1 MTVGTAARFISMARA
16 PDEAAATR
24 IAPVRT
30 DMIGDVEKSPWCPFR
45 SRRPGRTTDNRS
57 RDRKPWRRVRGK
69 PSDDMHPV
77 HLVPCGVDD
86 APLATFAALDAP
98 LDTRKRAHELVDAE
112 LVCSETLHFRANIP
126 RHWDAR
132 VSLHRV
138 SDWQTRMQP
147 GVLVHPRHGALLDV
161 CVGTDALVTIPLLSS
176 AWLLAALSLSILHVD
191 AHLAWQDKD
200 VHLRIDVLTTSACF
214 RPHPPGIA
222 DQLRVVVEH
231 ANKLDLPS
239 VDEVGGATLVYESL
253 CRREMFPETRLPPCE
268 QPRALFAQLLP
279 FQRRSVSFLLEREAP
294 ASERQSLRSEC
305 GPWWIRVHSSLF
317 FHVLTGAMTTDAA
330 SAAADPVRGA
340 ILAEEMGLGKT
351 IEVLALI
358 LEHTSPHRHELPAY
372 WDAANQAHVQPVGT
386 TLIVSPETLRR
397 QWLDELAMYAPSLR
411 VYSYTGHKTA
421 AENATSSWGD
431 WASRWDVMVVSF
443 ETLARD
449 LAASHAAPVR
459 MLRQP
464 SKYERPRSP
473 LVQLEFWRV
482 VMDEVQL
489 VGGNAA
495 RTMGMIRRQC
505 SLAVSGTPVR
515 RLADLRT
522 SLWFLGLVPAG
533 PPRMWK
539 RILSAAWAPYVC
551 RVLYDV
557 GIRHT
562 KAQVAPEMV
571 LPVQKR
577 YLVPVDFTHVE
588 TAFYRDVWNASLAAL
603 RLDADGAPQYDTWEL
618 DTSVLRA
625 QLQRLRQACTHP
637 NVALRGGHMLGSDAG
652 MSVSINLR
660 SIEQVLAQ
668 MIEATKQDLGAH
680 KHMLV
685 LSRIYRASVLLFA
698 PPGELEATPSGALQ
712 PDQKALADAIQQ
724 RGRRN
729 VARDLLE
736 TLVPNVEAHIEAL
749 EEEVRV
755 AQSQGPLYAFSAE
768 ELKSLARYSDD
779 LPADAP
785 HEKLRLRQQYTSA
798 LRSRQR
804 HWLQIMHRI
813 QQFSGHCF
821 FQLGEYIKQEEGR
834 EDIKPYAA
842 MEETAYQ
849 GAEQTRQRLLADAR
863 GHVEHC
869 VEALE
874 QHRIDAK
881 HLFSLSVPAA
891 HGLAGRSVLDE
902 IDAILEKLR
911 LHAHIVLDW
920 RGQIL
925 ARLGK
930 PVNREVSKVREDD
943 DVYAENL
950 DAQIE
955 AETLMEM
962 YRPLLAQ
969 RDELLTGRIALGATA
984 RPQLFV
990 ELDRE
995 LRAARLRRFQQEEDK
1010 EDEDDLRRVKR
1021 LQLQH
1026 FRSLEEARRQ
1036 VMLPQDAEPLGV
1048 LLSSLKEAR
1057 DTATHRDAQLLT
1069 SICAALQNVMRD
1081 QLAMLEALRKEQMQF
1096 QTLFNAR
1103 ALYFKQ
1109 VQELSDQVQ
1118 DPEMPQGAWSSL
1130 FASLAQERAARQ
1142 KMGATEGRLRYL
1154 HHVKHM
1160 HKESMS
1166 DTASEA
1172 RHCYICTNIIE
1183 TGILTNA
1190 CGHLCCEACFQAWM
1204 GHGHR
1209 TCPMCKTRLTPR
1221 DVHRVV
1227 YRTRTLSMAPTAN
1240 RPTESTSFRQLAP
1253 DTRHA
1258 IEAVGIEGGNG
1269 SKLDLLIRHLVY
1281 LERTTGEKS
1290 LVFSSFA
1297 RGLDLVAES
1306 LTHHGLAYV
1315 RLEGTG
1321 GKRASAAIEAFQ
1333 HSPDVRVLLL
1343 HSEAQS
1349 AGLNLLAATHLF
1361 LLEPLLNHALELQA
1375 IGRVHRIG
1383 QTRPTHVYGYMVHDT
1398 VEERIMALAAERSQS
1413 LYLDAPAEE
1422 QDSALVQAAHHVA
1435 AQDATRDMRR
1445 GDLVGSTND
1454 LLACL
1459 FAQHI
1464 GSTPGP

>member
-1 MTVGTAARFISMARA
+1 MAS
-16 PDEAAATR
+16 
-24 IAPVRT
+24 
-30 DMIGDVEKSPWCPFR
+30 G
-45 SRRPGRTTDNRS
+45 
-57 RDRKPWRRVRGK
+57 
-69 PSDDMHPV
+69 DMHPV
-77 HLVPCGVDD
+77 HIVPWGADD

-98 LDTRKRAHELVDAE
+98 IHTQKRAHELVDAV
-112 LVCSETLHFRANIP
+112 LVCSDTLHFRASAP
-126 RHWDAR
+126 RHWDTR

-147 GVLVHPRHGALLDV
+147 GVLVHPSHGALLDV
-161 CVGTDALVTIPLLSS
+161 RAGTDTLVTIPLLSS
-176 AWLLAALSLSILHVD
+176 AWCLTALSLSILHVD
-191 AHLAWQDKD
+191 AHLAWHDHD
-200 VHLRIDVLTTSACF
+200 VRLRVDVLTTSACF
-214 RPHPPGIA
+214 RPQPPDMA
-222 DQLRVVVEH
+222 DQLRAVVEH
-231 ANKLDLPS
+231 ASKMDLPS
-239 VDEVGGATLVYESL
+239 VDEVGGAALVYESL
-253 CRREMFPETRLPPCE
+253 CRREMCSETRMPPCE
-268 QPRALFAQLLP
+268 QPRALLAHLLP

-294 ASERQSLRSEC
+294 AAERQSLRSEC
-305 GPWWIRVHSSLF
+305 GPWWIRVHASLY
-317 FHVLTGAMTTDAA
+317 FHVLTGAMTTEPAL
-330 SAAADPVRGA
+330 AAADPIRGA

-358 LEHTSPHRHELPAY
+358 LEHTSRHRHELPSY
-372 WDAANQAHVQPVGT
+372 WDAANEAQVQPVGT

-397 QWLDELAMYAPSLR
+397 QWLDELATYAPSLR
-411 VYSYTGHKTA
+411 VYSYTGHKAA
-421 AENATSSWGD
+421 AEDAGSSWGD
-431 WASRWDVMVVSF
+431 WASQWDVMVVSF

-482 VMDEVQL
+482 VMDEAQL

-522 SLWFLGLVPAG
+522 SLWFLGLAPAG
-533 PPRMWK
+533 PPRVWK
-539 RILSAAWAPYVC
+539 RILSAAWAPYVG

-571 LPVQKR
+571 LPVQTR

-588 TAFYRDVWNASLAAL
+588 TAFYRDVWHASLAAL
-603 RLDADGAPQYDTWEL
+603 RLDADGAPQHDTWEL

-637 NVALRGGHMLGSDAG
+637 NVALRGGHLLGSDAG
-652 MSVSINLR
+652 TSVSINLR

-680 KHMLV
+680 KHALTS
-685 LSRIYRASVLLFA
+685 SRIYRASVLLFA
-698 PPGELEATPSGALQ
+698 PSGELEATASGASQ
-712 PDQKALADAIQQ
+712 PDQVALADAVQ
-724 RGRRN
+724 RQGRRS

-736 TLVPNVEAHIEAL
+736 TLLPHVEAQIEAL
-749 EEEVRV
+749 DDEIRT

-768 ELKSLARYSDD
+768 ELKHLARHSHDV
-779 LPADAP
+779 PADAP

-804 HWLQIMHRI
+804 HWLQVMHRI

-821 FQLGEYIKQEEGR
+821 FQLGESVKQEESS
-834 EDIKPYAA
+834 EDVKPYAA
-842 MEETAYQ
+842 MEEAAYQ
-849 GAEQTRQRLLADAR
+849 AAEQTRQRLLAEVR
-863 GHVEHC
+863 GHVEQC

-874 QHRIDAK
+874 QHRVDAQQ
-881 HLFSLSVPAA
+881 LLSLAVPTA
-891 HGLAGRSVLDE
+891 HGLAGRSVLD
-902 IDAILEKLR
+902 DVDVILDKLR
-911 LHAHIVLDW
+911 LHAHVVLDW
-920 RGQIL
+920 RSQIH
-925 ARLGK
+925 ARLKK
-930 PVNREVSKVREDD
+930 PVNREVSKEREDD

-995 LRAARLRRFQQEEDK
+995 LRAARLRRFQQDEEEEED
-1010 EDEDDLRRVKR
+1010 DDVRRVKR

-1026 FRSLEEARRQ
+1026 FRSLEEARRPA
-1036 VMLPQDAEPLGV
+1036 MLSRDAEPLGA

-1057 DTATHRDAQLLT
+1057 DAATHRDAQLLT
-1069 SICAALQNVMRD
+1069 TMCTALQHLLRD
-1081 QLAMLEALRKEQMQF
+1081 QLSVLDALRKEQVLF

-1130 FASLAQERAARQ
+1130 FASLAQERTARQ

-1160 HKESMS
+1160 HNESMS

-1221 DVHRVV
+1221 DIHRVV
-1227 YRTRTLSMAPTAN
+1227 YRTRQLTMAPTAN
-1240 RPTESTSFRQLAP
+1240 RTAESTSFRQLAP

-1269 SKLDLLIRHLVY
+1269 SKLDLLMRHLLY

-1315 RLEGTG
+1315 RLEGSG

-1333 HSPDVRVLLL
+1333 HAPDVRVLLL

-1361 LLEPLLNHALELQA
+1361 LLEPLLNHAMELQA

-1413 LYLDAPAEE
+1413 LYLDVPETE
-1422 QDSALVQAAHHVA
+1422 QDSALVQAAQHVA
-1435 AQDATRDMRR
+1435 AQDATRDTRR

-1464 GSTPGP
+1464 GSKRDT

>member
-1 MTVGTAARFISMARA
+1 
-16 PDEAAATR
+16 
-24 IAPVRT
+24 
-30 DMIGDVEKSPWCPFR
+30 
-45 SRRPGRTTDNRS
+45 
-57 RDRKPWRRVRGK
+57 
-69 PSDDMHPV
+69 MHPV
-77 HLVPCGVDD
+77 HIVPGGVDD

-98 LDTRKRAHELVDAE
+98 LDTRKRAHEFVDAV
-112 LVCSETLHFRANIP
+112 LVCSDTLHFRASVP
-126 RHWDAR
+126 RHWDTR

-147 GVLVHPRHGALLDV
+147 GVHVHPSHGALLDV
-161 CVGTDALVTIPLLSS
+161 CAGTDTLVTIPLVAS
-176 AWLLAALSLSILHVD
+176 AWCLTALSLSILHVD
-191 AHLAWQDKD
+191 AHLAWHDHD
-200 VHLRIDVLTTSACF
+200 VRLCVDVFTTSDCF
-214 RPHPPGIA
+214 RPQLPDIA
-222 DQLRVVVEH
+222 DQLRAVVEH
-231 ANKLDLPS
+231 ANKMDLPH
-239 VDEVGGATLVYESL
+239 VDEVGGAALVYESL
-253 CRREMFPETRLPPCE
+253 CRREMCSETRMPPCE
-268 QPRALFAQLLP
+268 QPRALLAHLLP

-294 ASERQSLRSEC
+294 AAERQSLRSEC
-305 GPWWIRVHSSLF
+305 GPWWIRVHASLY
-317 FHVLTGAMTTDAA
+317 FHVLTGAMTTEAA
-330 SAAADPVRGA
+330 LAAADPVRGA

-351 IEVLALI
+351 VEVLALI
-358 LEHTSPHRHELPAY
+358 LEHTSRHRHELPSY
-372 WDAANQAHVQPVGT
+372 WDAANEAQVQPVGT

-411 VYSYTGHKTA
+411 VYSYTGHKAA
-421 AENATSSWGD
+421 AEDAGSSWGD

-482 VMDEVQL
+482 VMDEAQL

-522 SLWFLGLVPAG
+522 SLWFLGLAPAG
-533 PPRMWK
+533 PPRLWK
-539 RILSAAWAPYVC
+539 RILSAAWAPYVG

-571 LPVQKR
+571 LPLQTR

-588 TAFYRDVWNASLAAL
+588 TAFYRDVWHASLAAL
-603 RLDADGAPQYDTWEL
+603 GLDADGAPRHDTWEL

-637 NVALRGGHMLGSDAG
+637 NVALRGGHLLGSDAG
-652 MSVSINLR
+652 TSVSINLR

-668 MIEATKQDLGAH
+668 MIEAAKQDLGAH
-680 KHMLV
+680 KHALTS
-685 LSRIYRASVLLFA
+685 SRIYRASILLFA
-698 PPGELEATPSGALQ
+698 PSGELETTPSGASH
-712 PDQKALADAIQQ
+712 PDQVALADAVQ
-724 RGRRN
+724 RQGRRS

-736 TLVPNVEAHIEAL
+736 TLLPPVEAQMETL
-749 EEEVRV
+749 EEEIRA

-768 ELKSLARYSDD
+768 ELKYLARYRHD

-798 LRSRQR
+798 LRSRHR
-804 HWLQIMHRI
+804 HWLQVMHRI

-821 FQLGEYIKQEEGR
+821 FQLGESVKQEESS
-834 EDIKPYAA
+834 EDVKPYAA
-842 MEETAYQ
+842 MEEAAYQ
-849 GAEQTRQRLLADAR
+849 AAEQTRQRLLAEAR
-863 GHVEHC
+863 GHVEQC

-874 QHRIDAK
+874 QHRMDAQP
-881 HLFSLSVPAA
+881 LLSLAVPAA
-891 HGLAGRSVLDE
+891 QGLAGRSVLD
-902 IDAILEKLR
+902 DVDVILDKLR
-911 LHAHIVLDW
+911 LHAHVVLDW
-920 RGQIL
+920 RSQIY
-925 ARLGK
+925 ARLEK
-930 PVNREVSKVREDD
+930 PVNREVSKERADD

-955 AETLMEM
+955 AETLLEM

-995 LRAARLRRFQQEEDK
+995 LRAARLRRFQQDEEEEEEEED
-1010 EDEDDLRRVKR
+1010 DDVRRVKR

-1026 FRSLEEARRQ
+1026 FRSLEEARRPA
-1036 VMLPQDAEPLGV
+1036 MLPPDAEPLGA
-1048 LLSSLKEAR
+1048 LLSSLKETR
-1057 DTATHRDAQLLT
+1057 DAATHRDAQLLT
-1069 SICAALQNVMRD
+1069 TMCTALQHLLRD
-1081 QLAMLEALRKEQMQF
+1081 QLAVLDALRKEQALF

-1130 FASLAQERAARQ
+1130 FASLAQERTARQ

-1160 HKESMS
+1160 HNESMS

-1227 YRTRTLSMAPTAN
+1227 YRTRQLSMAPIGH
-1240 RPTESTSFRQLAP
+1240 RPAESTSFRQLAP

-1269 SKLDLLIRHLVY
+1269 SKLDLLMRHLLY
-1281 LERTTGEKS
+1281 LDRTTGEKS

-1315 RLEGTG
+1315 RLEGSG

-1333 HSPDVRVLLL
+1333 HAPDVRVLLL

-1361 LLEPLLNHALELQA
+1361 LLEPLLNHAMELQA

-1413 LYLDAPAEE
+1413 LYLDVPDKE
-1422 QDSALVQAAHHVA
+1422 QDSALVQAAQHVA
-1435 AQDATRDMRR
+1435 AQDATRDTRR
-1445 GDLVGSTND
+1445 GDLVGSTSD

-1464 GSTPGP
+1464 GSKRGT

>member
-1 MTVGTAARFISMARA
+1 
-16 PDEAAATR
+16 
-24 IAPVRT
+24 
-30 DMIGDVEKSPWCPFR
+30 
-45 SRRPGRTTDNRS
+45 
-57 RDRKPWRRVRGK
+57 
-69 PSDDMHPV
+69 MHPV
-77 HLVPCGVDD
+77 HIVPGGVDD

-98 LDTRKRAHELVDAE
+98 LDTRKRAHEFVDAV
-112 LVCSETLHFRANIP
+112 LVCSDTLHFRASVP
-126 RHWDAR
+126 RHWDTR

-147 GVLVHPRHGALLDV
+147 GVHVHPSHGALLDV
-161 CVGTDALVTIPLLSS
+161 CAGTDTLVTIPLVAS
-176 AWLLAALSLSILHVD
+176 AWCLTALSLSILHVD
-191 AHLAWQDKD
+191 AHLAWHDHD
-200 VHLRIDVLTTSACF
+200 VRLCVDVFTTSDCF
-214 RPHPPGIA
+214 RPQLPDIA
-222 DQLRVVVEH
+222 DQLRAVVEH
-231 ANKLDLPS
+231 ANKMDLPH
-239 VDEVGGATLVYESL
+239 VDEVGGAALVYESL
-253 CRREMFPETRLPPCE
+253 CRREMCSETRMPPCE
-268 QPRALFAQLLP
+268 QPRALLAHLLP

-294 ASERQSLRSEC
+294 AAERQSLRSEC
-305 GPWWIRVHSSLF
+305 GPWWIRVHASLY
-317 FHVLTGAMTTDAA
+317 FHLLTGAMTTEAA
-330 SAAADPVRGA
+330 LAAADPIRGA

-358 LEHTSPHRHELPAY
+358 LEHTSRHRHELPSY
-372 WDAANQAHVQPVGT
+372 WDAANEAQVQPVGT

-411 VYSYTGHKTA
+411 VYSYTGHKAA
-421 AENATSSWGD
+421 AEDAGSSWGD

-482 VMDEVQL
+482 VMDEAQL

-522 SLWFLGLVPAG
+522 SLWFLGLAPAG
-533 PPRMWK
+533 PPRLWK
-539 RILSAAWAPYVC
+539 RILSAAWAPYVG

-571 LPVQKR
+571 LPMQTR

-588 TAFYRDVWNASLAAL
+588 TAFYRDVWHASLAAL
-603 RLDADGAPQYDTWEL
+603 RLDADGAPQHDAWEL

-637 NVALRGGHMLGSDAG
+637 NVALRGGHLLGSDAG
-652 MSVSINLR
+652 TSVSINLR

-680 KHMLV
+680 KHALTS
-685 LSRIYRASVLLFA
+685 SRIYRASILLFA
-698 PPGELEATPSGALQ
+698 PSGELETTPSGASH
-712 PDQKALADAIQQ
+712 PDQVALADAVQ
-724 RGRRN
+724 RQGRRS

-736 TLVPNVEAHIEAL
+736 TLLPPVEAQMEAL
-749 EEEVRV
+749 EEEIRA

-768 ELKSLARYSDD
+768 ELKYLARYRHD

-798 LRSRQR
+798 LRSRHR
-804 HWLQIMHRI
+804 HWLQVMHRI

-821 FQLGEYIKQEEGR
+821 FQLGESVKQEESS
-834 EDIKPYAA
+834 EDVKPYAA
-842 MEETAYQ
+842 MEEAAYQ
-849 GAEQTRQRLLADAR
+849 AAEQTRQRLLAEAR
-863 GHVEHC
+863 GHVEQC

-874 QHRIDAK
+874 QHRMDAQP
-881 HLFSLSVPAA
+881 LLSLAVPAA
-891 HGLAGRSVLDE
+891 QGLAGRSVLD
-902 IDAILEKLR
+902 DVDVILDKLR
-911 LHAHIVLDW
+911 LHAHVVLDW
-920 RGQIL
+920 RSQIY
-925 ARLGK
+925 ARLEK
-930 PVNREVSKVREDD
+930 PVNREVSKERADD

-955 AETLMEM
+955 AETLLEM

-995 LRAARLRRFQQEEDK
+995 LRAARLRRFQQDEEEEEEEED
-1010 EDEDDLRRVKR
+1010 DDVRRVKR

-1026 FRSLEEARRQ
+1026 FRSLEEARRPA
-1036 VMLPQDAEPLGV
+1036 MLPPDAEPLGA
-1048 LLSSLKEAR
+1048 LLSSLKETR
-1057 DTATHRDAQLLT
+1057 DAATHRDAQLLT
-1069 SICAALQNVMRD
+1069 TMCTALQHLLRD
-1081 QLAMLEALRKEQMQF
+1081 QLAVLDALRKEQALF

-1130 FASLAQERAARQ
+1130 FASLAQERTARQ

-1160 HKESMS
+1160 HNESMS

-1227 YRTRTLSMAPTAN
+1227 YRTRQLSMVPTGH
-1240 RPTESTSFRQLAP
+1240 RPAESTSFRQLAP

-1269 SKLDLLIRHLVY
+1269 SKLDLLMRHLLY
-1281 LERTTGEKS
+1281 LDRTTGEKS

-1315 RLEGTG
+1315 RLEGSG

-1333 HSPDVRVLLL
+1333 HAPDVRVLLL

-1361 LLEPLLNHALELQA
+1361 LLEPLLNHAMELQA

-1413 LYLDAPAEE
+1413 LYLDVPDKE
-1422 QDSALVQAAHHVA
+1422 QDSALVQAAQHVA
-1435 AQDATRDMRR
+1435 AQDATRDTRR
-1445 GDLVGSTND
+1445 GDLVGSTSD

-1464 GSTPGP
+1464 GSKRGT

>member
-1 MTVGTAARFISMARA
+1 
-16 PDEAAATR
+16 
-24 IAPVRT
+24 
-30 DMIGDVEKSPWCPFR
+30 
-45 SRRPGRTTDNRS
+45 
-57 RDRKPWRRVRGK
+57 
-69 PSDDMHPV
+69 MHPV
-77 HLVPCGVDD
+77 HIVPGGVDD

-98 LDTRKRAHELVDAE
+98 LDTRKRAHELVDAV
-112 LVCSETLHFRANIP
+112 LVCSDTLHFRASVP
-126 RHWDAR
+126 RHWDTR

-147 GVLVHPRHGALLDV
+147 GVHVHPSHGALLDV
-161 CVGTDALVTIPLLSS
+161 CAGTDTLVTIPLVAS
-176 AWLLAALSLSILHVD
+176 AWCLTALSLSILHVD
-191 AHLAWQDKD
+191 AHLAWHDHD
-200 VHLRIDVLTTSACF
+200 VRLCVDVFTTSDCF
-214 RPHPPGIA
+214 RPQLPDIA
-222 DQLRVVVEH
+222 DQLRAVVEH
-231 ANKLDLPS
+231 ANKMDLPH
-239 VDEVGGATLVYESL
+239 VDEVGGAALVYESL
-253 CRREMFPETRLPPCE
+253 CRREMCSETRMPPCE
-268 QPRALFAQLLP
+268 QPRALLAHLLP

-294 ASERQSLRSEC
+294 AAERQSLRSEC
-305 GPWWIRVHSSLF
+305 GPWWIRVHASLY
-317 FHVLTGAMTTDAA
+317 FHVLTGAMTTEAA
-330 SAAADPVRGA
+330 LAAADPIRGA

-358 LEHTSPHRHELPAY
+358 LEHTSRHRHELPSY
-372 WDAANQAHVQPVGT
+372 WDAANEAQVQPVGT

-411 VYSYTGHKTA
+411 VYSYTGHKAA
-421 AENATSSWGD
+421 AEDAGSSWGD

-482 VMDEVQL
+482 VMDEAQL

-522 SLWFLGLVPAG
+522 SLWFLGLAPAG
-533 PPRMWK
+533 PPRLWK
-539 RILSAAWAPYVC
+539 RILSAAWAPYVG

-571 LPVQKR
+571 LPMQTR

-588 TAFYRDVWNASLAAL
+588 TAFYRDVWHASLAAL
-603 RLDADGAPQYDTWEL
+603 RLDADGAPQHDTWEL

-637 NVALRGGHMLGSDAG
+637 NVALRGGHLLGSDAG
-652 MSVSINLR
+652 TSVSINLR

-680 KHMLV
+680 KHALTS
-685 LSRIYRASVLLFA
+685 SRIYRASILLFA
-698 PPGELEATPSGALQ
+698 PSGELETTPSGASH
-712 PDQKALADAIQQ
+712 PDQVALADAVQ
-724 RGRRN
+724 RQGRRS

-736 TLVPNVEAHIEAL
+736 TLLPHVEAQMEAL
-749 EEEVRV
+749 EEEIRA

-768 ELKSLARYSDD
+768 ELKYLARYRHD

-798 LRSRQR
+798 LRSRHR
-804 HWLQIMHRI
+804 HWLQVMHRI

-821 FQLGEYIKQEEGR
+821 FQLGESVKQEESS
-834 EDIKPYAA
+834 EDVKPYAA
-842 MEETAYQ
+842 MEEAAYQ
-849 GAEQTRQRLLADAR
+849 AAEQTRQRLLAEAR
-863 GHVEHC
+863 GHVEQC

-874 QHRIDAK
+874 QHRMDAQQ
-881 HLFSLSVPAA
+881 LLSLAVPAA
-891 HGLAGRSVLDE
+891 QGLAGRSVLD
-902 IDAILEKLR
+902 DVDVILDKLR
-911 LHAHIVLDW
+911 LHAHVVLDW
-920 RGQIL
+920 RSQIH
-925 ARLGK
+925 ARLEK
-930 PVNREVSKVREDD
+930 PVNREVSKERADD

-955 AETLMEM
+955 AETLLEM

-995 LRAARLRRFQQEEDK
+995 LRAARLRRFQQDEEEEEED
-1010 EDEDDLRRVKR
+1010 DDVRRVKR

-1026 FRSLEEARRQ
+1026 FRSLEEARRPA
-1036 VMLPQDAEPLGV
+1036 MLPPDAEPLGA
-1048 LLSSLKEAR
+1048 LLSSLKETR
-1057 DTATHRDAQLLT
+1057 DAATHRDAQLLT
-1069 SICAALQNVMRD
+1069 TMCTALQHLLRD
-1081 QLAMLEALRKEQMQF
+1081 QLAVLDALRKEQTLF

-1130 FASLAQERAARQ
+1130 FASLAQERTARQ

-1160 HKESMS
+1160 HNESMS

-1227 YRTRTLSMAPTAN
+1227 YRTRQLSMAPTGH
-1240 RPTESTSFRQLAP
+1240 RPAESTSFRQLAP

-1269 SKLDLLIRHLVY
+1269 SKLDLLMRHLLY
-1281 LERTTGEKS
+1281 LDRTTGEKS

-1315 RLEGTG
+1315 RLEGSG

-1333 HSPDVRVLLL
+1333 HAPDVRVLLL

-1361 LLEPLLNHALELQA
+1361 LLEPLLNHAMELQA

-1413 LYLDAPAEE
+1413 LYLDVPDKE
-1422 QDSALVQAAHHVA
+1422 QDSALVQAAQHVA
-1435 AQDATRDMRR
+1435 AQDATRDTRR
-1445 GDLVGSTND
+1445 GDLVGSTSD

-1464 GSTPGP
+1464 GSKRGT

>member
-1 MTVGTAARFISMARA
+1 
-16 PDEAAATR
+16 
-24 IAPVRT
+24 
-30 DMIGDVEKSPWCPFR
+30 
-45 SRRPGRTTDNRS
+45 
-57 RDRKPWRRVRGK
+57 
-69 PSDDMHPV
+69 MHPV
-77 HLVPCGVDD
+77 HIVPGGVDD

-98 LDTRKRAHELVDAE
+98 LDTRKRAHELVDAV
-112 LVCSETLHFRANIP
+112 LVCSDTLHFRASVP
-126 RHWDAR
+126 RHWDTR

-147 GVLVHPRHGALLDV
+147 RVHVHPSHGALLDV
-161 CVGTDALVTIPLLSS
+161 CAGADTLVTIPLVAS
-176 AWLLAALSLSILHVD
+176 AWCLTALSLSILHVD
-191 AHLAWQDKD
+191 AHLAWDDHD
-200 VHLRIDVLTTSACF
+200 VRLRVDVLTTSACF
-214 RPHPPGIA
+214 RPQPPDIA
-222 DQLRVVVEH
+222 EQLRAVVEH
-231 ANKLDLPS
+231 ANKMDLPP
-239 VDEVGGATLVYESL
+239 VDEVGGAALVYESL
-253 CRREMFPETRLPPCE
+253 CRREMRSETRMPPCE
-268 QPRALFAQLLP
+268 QPRALLAHLLP

-294 ASERQSLRSEC
+294 AAERQSLRSEC
-305 GPWWIRVHSSLF
+305 GPWWIRVHASLY
-317 FHVLTGAMTTDAA
+317 FHVLTGAMTTEAA
-330 SAAADPVRGA
+330 LAAADPIRGA

-358 LEHTSPHRHELPAY
+358 LEHTSRHRHELPSY
-372 WDAANQAHVQPVGT
+372 WDAANEAQVQPVGT

-411 VYSYTGHKTA
+411 VYSYTGHKAA
-421 AENATSSWGD
+421 AEDAGSSWGD
-431 WASRWDVMVVSF
+431 WASQWDVMVVSF

-482 VMDEVQL
+482 VMDEAQL

-522 SLWFLGLVPAG
+522 SLWFLGLAPAG
-533 PPRMWK
+533 PPRLWK
-539 RILSAAWAPYVC
+539 RILSAAWAPYVG

-571 LPVQKR
+571 LPMQTR

-588 TAFYRDVWNASLAAL
+588 TAFYRDVWHASLAAL
-603 RLDADGAPQYDTWEL
+603 RLDADGAPQHDTWEL

-637 NVALRGGHMLGSDAG
+637 NVALRGGHLLGSDAG
-652 MSVSINLR
+652 TSVSINLR

-680 KHMLV
+680 KHALTS
-685 LSRIYRASVLLFA
+685 SRIYRASILLFA
-698 PPGELEATPSGALQ
+698 PSGELETTPSGASH
-712 PDQKALADAIQQ
+712 PDQVALADAVQ
-724 RGRRN
+724 RQGRRS

-736 TLVPNVEAHIEAL
+736 TLLPHVEAQMEAL
-749 EEEVRV
+749 EEEIRA

-768 ELKSLARYSDD
+768 ELKYLARYHHD

-804 HWLQIMHRI
+804 HWLQVMHRI

-821 FQLGEYIKQEEGR
+821 FQLGESVKQEKSS
-834 EDIKPYAA
+834 EDVKPYAA
-842 MEETAYQ
+842 MEEAAYQ
-849 GAEQTRQRLLADAR
+849 AAEQTRQRLLAEAR
-863 GHVEHC
+863 RHVEQC

-874 QHRIDAK
+874 QHRMDAQQ
-881 HLFSLSVPAA
+881 LLSLAVPAA
-891 HGLAGRSVLDE
+891 QGLAGRSVLD
-902 IDAILEKLR
+902 DVDVILDKLR
-911 LHAHIVLDW
+911 LHAHVVLDW
-920 RGQIL
+920 RSQIH
-925 ARLGK
+925 ARLEK
-930 PVNREVSKVREDD
+930 PVNREVSKERADD

-955 AETLMEM
+955 AETLLEM

-995 LRAARLRRFQQEEDK
+995 LRAARLRRFQQDEEEEEED
-1010 EDEDDLRRVKR
+1010 DDVRRVKR

-1026 FRSLEEARRQ
+1026 FRSLEEARRPA
-1036 VMLPQDAEPLGV
+1036 MLPPDAEPLGA

-1057 DTATHRDAQLLT
+1057 DAATHRDAQLLT
-1069 SICAALQNVMRD
+1069 TMCTALQHLLRD
-1081 QLAMLEALRKEQMQF
+1081 QLAVLDALRKEQTLF

-1118 DPEMPQGAWSSL
+1118 DPEMPQGAWPSL
-1130 FASLAQERAARQ
+1130 FASLAQERTARQ

-1160 HKESMS
+1160 HNESMS

-1190 CGHLCCEACFQAWM
+1190 CGHLCCEGCFQAWM

-1227 YRTRTLSMAPTAN
+1227 YRTRQLSMAPTGL
-1240 RPTESTSFRQLAP
+1240 RPAESTSFRQLAP

-1269 SKLDLLIRHLVY
+1269 SKLDLLMRHLLY
-1281 LERTTGEKS
+1281 LDRTTGEKS

-1315 RLEGTG
+1315 RLEGSG

-1333 HSPDVRVLLL
+1333 HAPDVRVLLL

-1361 LLEPLLNHALELQA
+1361 LLEPLLNHAMELQA

-1413 LYLDAPAEE
+1413 LYLDVPDKE
-1422 QDSALVQAAHHVA
+1422 QDSALVQAAQHVA
-1435 AQDATRDMRR
+1435 AQDATRDTRR
-1445 GDLVGSTND
+1445 GDLVGSTSD

-1464 GSTPGP
+1464 GSKRGT

>member
-1 MTVGTAARFISMARA
+1 
-16 PDEAAATR
+16 
-24 IAPVRT
+24 
-30 DMIGDVEKSPWCPFR
+30 
-45 SRRPGRTTDNRS
+45 
-57 RDRKPWRRVRGK
+57 
-69 PSDDMHPV
+69 MHPV
-77 HLVPCGVDD
+77 HIVPWGADD

-98 LDTRKRAHELVDAE
+98 LHTQKRAHELVDAV
-112 LVCSETLHFRANIP
+112 LVCSDTLHFRASAP
-126 RHWDAR
+126 RHWDTR

-147 GVLVHPRHGALLDV
+147 GVLVHPSHGALLDV
-161 CVGTDALVTIPLLSS
+161 RAGTDTLVTIPLLSS
-176 AWLLAALSLSILHVD
+176 AWCLTALSLSILHVD
-191 AHLAWQDKD
+191 AHLAWHDHD
-200 VHLRIDVLTTSACF
+200 VRLRVDVLTTSACF
-214 RPHPPGIA
+214 RPQPPDMA
-222 DQLRVVVEH
+222 DQLRAVVEH
-231 ANKLDLPS
+231 ASKMDLPS
-239 VDEVGGATLVYESL
+239 VDEVGGAALVYESL
-253 CRREMFPETRLPPCE
+253 CRREMCSETRMPPCE
-268 QPRALFAQLLP
+268 QPRALLAHLLP

-294 ASERQSLRSEC
+294 AAERQSLRSEC
-305 GPWWIRVHSSLF
+305 GPWWIRVHASLY
-317 FHVLTGAMTTDAA
+317 FHVLTGAMTTEPAL
-330 SAAADPVRGA
+330 AAADPIRGA

-358 LEHTSPHRHELPAY
+358 LEHTSRHRHELPSY
-372 WDAANQAHVQPVGT
+372 WDAANEAQVQPVGT

-411 VYSYTGHKTA
+411 VYSYTGHKAA
-421 AENATSSWGD
+421 AEDAGSSWGD

-482 VMDEVQL
+482 VMDEAQL

-522 SLWFLGLVPAG
+522 SLWFLGLAPAG
-533 PPRMWK
+533 PPRLWK
-539 RILSAAWAPYVC
+539 RILSAAWAPYVG

-571 LPVQKR
+571 LPVQTR

-588 TAFYRDVWNASLAAL
+588 TAFYRDVWHASLAAL
-603 RLDADGAPQYDTWEL
+603 RLDADGAPQHDTWEL

-637 NVALRGGHMLGSDAG
+637 NVALRGGHLLGSDAG
-652 MSVSINLR
+652 TSVSINLR

-680 KHMLV
+680 KHALTS
-685 LSRIYRASVLLFA
+685 SRIYRASILLFA
-698 PPGELEATPSGALQ
+698 PSGELETTPSGASH
-712 PDQKALADAIQQ
+712 PDQVALADAVQ
-724 RGRRN
+724 RQGRRS

-736 TLVPNVEAHIEAL
+736 TLLPHVEAQMEAL
-749 EEEVRV
+749 EEEIRA

-768 ELKSLARYSDD
+768 ELEYLARYHHD

-804 HWLQIMHRI
+804 HWLQVMHRI

-821 FQLGEYIKQEEGR
+821 FQLGESVKQEKSS
-834 EDIKPYAA
+834 EDVKPYAS
-842 MEETAYQ
+842 MEEAAYQ
-849 GAEQTRQRLLADAR
+849 AAEQTRQRLLAEAR
-863 GHVEHC
+863 GHVEQC

-874 QHRIDAK
+874 QHRVDAQ
-881 HLFSLSVPAA
+881 HLLSLAVPTA
-891 HGLAGRSVLDE
+891 HGLAGRSVLD
-902 IDAILEKLR
+902 DVDVILDKLR
-911 LHAHIVLDW
+911 LHAHVVLDW
-920 RGQIL
+920 RSQIH
-925 ARLGK
+925 ARLEK
-930 PVNREVSKVREDD
+930 PVNREVSKERADD

-955 AETLMEM
+955 AETLLEM

-995 LRAARLRRFQQEEDK
+995 LRAARLRRFQQDDEEEED
-1010 EDEDDLRRVKR
+1010 DDVRRVKR

-1026 FRSLEEARRQ
+1026 FRSLEEARRPA
-1036 VMLPQDAEPLGV
+1036 MLPPDAEPLGA

-1057 DTATHRDAQLLT
+1057 DAATHRDAQLLT
-1069 SICAALQNVMRD
+1069 TMCTALQHLLRD
-1081 QLAMLEALRKEQMQF
+1081 QLAVLDALRKEQTLF

-1118 DPEMPQGAWSSL
+1118 DPEMPQGAWPSL
-1130 FASLAQERAARQ
+1130 FASLAQERTARQ

-1160 HKESMS
+1160 HNESMS

-1221 DVHRVV
+1221 DIHRVV
-1227 YRTRTLSMAPTAN
+1227 YRTRQLTMAPTAN
-1240 RPTESTSFRQLAP
+1240 RTAESTSFRQLAP

-1269 SKLDLLIRHLVY
+1269 SKLDLLMRHLLY

-1315 RLEGTG
+1315 RLEGSG

-1333 HSPDVRVLLL
+1333 HAPDVRVLLL

-1361 LLEPLLNHALELQA
+1361 LLEPLLNHAMELQA

-1413 LYLDAPAEE
+1413 LYLDVPETE
-1422 QDSALVQAAHHVA
+1422 QDSALVQAAQHVA
-1435 AQDATRDMRR
+1435 AQDATRDTRR
-1445 GDLVGSTND
+1445 GDLVGSTSD

-1464 GSTPGP
+1464 GSKRGT

>member
-1 MTVGTAARFISMARA
+1 
-16 PDEAAATR
+16 
-24 IAPVRT
+24 
-30 DMIGDVEKSPWCPFR
+30 
-45 SRRPGRTTDNRS
+45 
-57 RDRKPWRRVRGK
+57 
-69 PSDDMHPV
+69 MHPV
-77 HLVPCGVDD
+77 HIVPGGVDD

-98 LDTRKRAHELVDAE
+98 LDTRKRAHEFVDAV
-112 LVCSETLHFRANIP
+112 LVCSDTLHFRASVP
-126 RHWDAR
+126 RHWDTR

-147 GVLVHPRHGALLDV
+147 GVHVHPSHGALLDV
-161 CVGTDALVTIPLLSS
+161 CAGTDTLVTIPLVAS
-176 AWLLAALSLSILHVD
+176 AWCLTALSLSILHVD
-191 AHLAWQDKD
+191 AHLAWHDHD
-200 VHLRIDVLTTSACF
+200 VRLCVDVFTTSDCF
-214 RPHPPGIA
+214 RPQLPDIA
-222 DQLRVVVEH
+222 DQLRAVVEH
-231 ANKLDLPS
+231 ANKMDLPH
-239 VDEVGGATLVYESL
+239 VDEVGGAALVYESL
-253 CRREMFPETRLPPCE
+253 CRREMCSETRMPPCE
-268 QPRALFAQLLP
+268 QPRALLAHLLP

-294 ASERQSLRSEC
+294 AAERQSLRSEC
-305 GPWWIRVHSSLF
+305 GPWWIRVHASLY
-317 FHVLTGAMTTDAA
+317 FHLLTGAMTTEAA
-330 SAAADPVRGA
+330 LAAADPVRGA

-358 LEHTSPHRHELPAY
+358 LEHTSRHRHELPSY
-372 WDAANQAHVQPVGT
+372 WDAANEAQVQPVGT

-411 VYSYTGHKTA
+411 VYSYTGHKAA
-421 AENATSSWGD
+421 AEDAGSSWGD

-482 VMDEVQL
+482 VMDEAQL

-522 SLWFLGLVPAG
+522 SLWFLGLAPAG
-533 PPRMWK
+533 PPRLWK
-539 RILSAAWAPYVC
+539 RILSAAWAPYVG

-571 LPVQKR
+571 LPMQTR

-588 TAFYRDVWNASLAAL
+588 TAFYRDVWHASLAAL
-603 RLDADGAPQYDTWEL
+603 RLDADGAPQHDAWEL

-637 NVALRGGHMLGSDAG
+637 NVALRGGHLLGSDAG
-652 MSVSINLR
+652 TSVSINLR

-680 KHMLV
+680 KHALTS
-685 LSRIYRASVLLFA
+685 SRIYRASILLFA
-698 PPGELEATPSGALQ
+698 PSGELETTPSGASH
-712 PDQKALADAIQQ
+712 PDQVALADAVQ
-724 RGRRN
+724 RQGRRS

-736 TLVPNVEAHIEAL
+736 TLLPHVEAQMEAL
-749 EEEVRV
+749 EEEIRA

-768 ELKSLARYSDD
+768 ELKYLARYRHD

-798 LRSRQR
+798 LRSRHR
-804 HWLQIMHRI
+804 HWLQVMHRI

-821 FQLGEYIKQEEGR
+821 FQLGESVKQEESS
-834 EDIKPYAA
+834 EDVKPYAA
-842 MEETAYQ
+842 MEEAAYQ
-849 GAEQTRQRLLADAR
+849 AAEQTRQRLLAEAR
-863 GHVEHC
+863 GHVEQC

-874 QHRIDAK
+874 QHRMDAQP
-881 HLFSLSVPAA
+881 LLSLAVPAA
-891 HGLAGRSVLDE
+891 QGLAGRSVLD
-902 IDAILEKLR
+902 DVDVILDKLR
-911 LHAHIVLDW
+911 LHAHVVLDW
-920 RGQIL
+920 RSQIY
-925 ARLGK
+925 ARLEK
-930 PVNREVSKVREDD
+930 PVNREVSKERADD

-955 AETLMEM
+955 AETLLEM

-995 LRAARLRRFQQEEDK
+995 LRAARLRRFQQDEEEEEEEED
-1010 EDEDDLRRVKR
+1010 DDVRRVKR

-1026 FRSLEEARRQ
+1026 FRSLEEARRPA
-1036 VMLPQDAEPLGV
+1036 MLPPDAEPLGA
-1048 LLSSLKEAR
+1048 LLSSLKETR
-1057 DTATHRDAQLLT
+1057 DAATHRDAQLLT
-1069 SICAALQNVMRD
+1069 TMCTALQHLLRD
-1081 QLAMLEALRKEQMQF
+1081 QLAVLDALRKEQALF

-1118 DPEMPQGAWSSL
+1118 DPEMPQGAWPSL
-1130 FASLAQERAARQ
+1130 FASLAQERTARQ

-1160 HKESMS
+1160 HNESMS

-1227 YRTRTLSMAPTAN
+1227 YRTRQLSMVPTGH
-1240 RPTESTSFRQLAP
+1240 RPAESTSFRQLAP

-1269 SKLDLLIRHLVY
+1269 SKLDLLMRHLLY
-1281 LERTTGEKS
+1281 LDRTTGEKS

-1315 RLEGTG
+1315 RLEGSG

-1333 HSPDVRVLLL
+1333 HAPDVRVLLL

-1361 LLEPLLNHALELQA
+1361 LLEPLLNHAMELQA

-1413 LYLDAPAEE
+1413 LYLDVPDKE
-1422 QDSALVQAAHHVA
+1422 QDSALVQAAQHVA
-1435 AQDATRDMRR
+1435 AQDATRDTRR
-1445 GDLVGSTND
+1445 GDLVGSTSD

-1464 GSTPGP
+1464 GSKRGT

>member
-1 MTVGTAARFISMARA
+1 
-16 PDEAAATR
+16 
-24 IAPVRT
+24 
-30 DMIGDVEKSPWCPFR
+30 
-45 SRRPGRTTDNRS
+45 
-57 RDRKPWRRVRGK
+57 
-69 PSDDMHPV
+69 MHPV
-77 HLVPCGVDD
+77 HIVPRGVDD

-98 LDTRKRAHELVDAE
+98 LDTRKRAHELVDAV
-112 LVCSETLHFRANIP
+112 LVCSDTLHFRASVP
-126 RHWDAR
+126 RHWDTR

-147 GVLVHPRHGALLDV
+147 GVHVHPSHGALLDV
-161 CVGTDALVTIPLLSS
+161 CAGTDTLVTIPLVAS
-176 AWLLAALSLSILHVD
+176 AWCLTALSLSILHVD
-191 AHLAWQDKD
+191 AHLAWHDHD
-200 VHLRIDVLTTSACF
+200 VRLCVDVFTTSDCF
-214 RPHPPGIA
+214 RPQLPNIA
-222 DQLRVVVEH
+222 DQLRAVVEH
-231 ANKLDLPS
+231 ANKMDLPH
-239 VDEVGGATLVYESL
+239 VDEVGGAALVYESL
-253 CRREMFPETRLPPCE
+253 CRREMCSETRMPPCE
-268 QPRALFAQLLP
+268 QPRALLAHLLP

-294 ASERQSLRSEC
+294 AAERQSLRSEC
-305 GPWWIRVHSSLF
+305 GPWWIRVHASLY
-317 FHVLTGAMTTDAA
+317 FHVLTGAMTTEVAL
-330 SAAADPVRGA
+330 AAADPVRGA

-351 IEVLALI
+351 VEVLALI
-358 LEHTSPHRHELPAY
+358 LEHTSRHRHELPSY
-372 WDAANQAHVQPVGT
+372 WDAANEAQVQPVGT

-411 VYSYTGHKTA
+411 VYSYTGHKAA
-421 AENATSSWGD
+421 AEDAGSSWGD

-482 VMDEVQL
+482 VMDEAQL

-522 SLWFLGLVPAG
+522 SLWFLGLAPAG
-533 PPRMWK
+533 PPRLWK
-539 RILSAAWAPYVC
+539 RILSAAWAPYVG

-571 LPVQKR
+571 LPLQTR

-588 TAFYRDVWNASLAAL
+588 TAFYRDVWHASLAAL
-603 RLDADGAPQYDTWEL
+603 GLDADGAPRHDTWEL

-637 NVALRGGHMLGSDAG
+637 NVALRGGHLLGSDAG
-652 MSVSINLR
+652 TSVSINLR

-680 KHMLV
+680 KHALTS
-685 LSRIYRASVLLFA
+685 SRIYRASILLFA
-698 PPGELEATPSGALQ
+698 PSGELETTPSGASH
-712 PDQKALADAIQQ
+712 PDQVALADAVQ
-724 RGRRN
+724 RQGRRS

-736 TLVPNVEAHIEAL
+736 TLLPPVEAQMETL
-749 EEEVRV
+749 EEEIRA

-768 ELKSLARYSDD
+768 ELKYLARYRHD

-798 LRSRQR
+798 LRSRHR
-804 HWLQIMHRI
+804 HWLQVMHRI

-821 FQLGEYIKQEEGR
+821 FQLGESVKQEESS
-834 EDIKPYAA
+834 EDVKPYAA
-842 MEETAYQ
+842 MEEAAYQ
-849 GAEQTRQRLLADAR
+849 AAEQTRQRLLAEAR
-863 GHVEHC
+863 GHVEQC

-874 QHRIDAK
+874 QHRMDAQP
-881 HLFSLSVPAA
+881 LLSLAVPAA
-891 HGLAGRSVLDE
+891 QGLAGRSVLD
-902 IDAILEKLR
+902 DVDVILDKLR
-911 LHAHIVLDW
+911 LHAHVVLDW
-920 RGQIL
+920 RSQIY
-925 ARLGK
+925 ARLEK
-930 PVNREVSKVREDD
+930 PVNREVSKERADD

-955 AETLMEM
+955 AETLLEM

-995 LRAARLRRFQQEEDK
+995 LRAARLRRFQQDEEEEEEED
-1010 EDEDDLRRVKR
+1010 DDVRRVKR

-1026 FRSLEEARRQ
+1026 FRSLEEARRPA
-1036 VMLPQDAEPLGV
+1036 MLPPDAEPLGA
-1048 LLSSLKEAR
+1048 LLSSLKETR
-1057 DTATHRDAQLLT
+1057 DAATHRDAQLLT
-1069 SICAALQNVMRD
+1069 TMCTALQHLLRD
-1081 QLAMLEALRKEQMQF
+1081 QLAVLDALRKEQALF

-1130 FASLAQERAARQ
+1130 FASLAQERTARQ

-1160 HKESMS
+1160 HNESMS

-1227 YRTRTLSMAPTAN
+1227 YRTRQLSMAPIGH
-1240 RPTESTSFRQLAP
+1240 RPAESTSFRQLAP

-1269 SKLDLLIRHLVY
+1269 SKLDLLMRHLLY
-1281 LERTTGEKS
+1281 LDRTTGEKS

-1315 RLEGTG
+1315 RLEGSG

-1333 HSPDVRVLLL
+1333 HAPDVRVLLL

-1361 LLEPLLNHALELQA
+1361 LLEPLLNHAMELQA

-1413 LYLDAPAEE
+1413 LYLDVPDKE
-1422 QDSALVQAAHHVA
+1422 QDSALVQAAQHVA
-1435 AQDATRDMRR
+1435 AQDATRDTRR
-1445 GDLVGSTND
+1445 GDLVGSTSD

-1464 GSTPGP
+1464 GSKRGT

>member
-1 MTVGTAARFISMARA
+1 
-16 PDEAAATR
+16 
-24 IAPVRT
+24 
-30 DMIGDVEKSPWCPFR
+30 MIGDVEKSPGPLPR
-45 SRRPGRTTDNRS
+45 SSARPPPHIRS
-57 RDRKPWRRVRGK
+57 RDEEHGAGRAVA
-69 PSDDMHPV
+69 SDDMHPV
-77 HLVPCGVDD
+77 HIVPGGVDD

-98 LDTRKRAHELVDAE
+98 LDTRKRAHEFVDAV
-112 LVCSETLHFRANIP
+112 LVCSDTLHFRASVP
-126 RHWDAR
+126 RHWDTR

-147 GVLVHPRHGALLDV
+147 GVHVHPSHGALLDV
-161 CVGTDALVTIPLLSS
+161 CAGTDTLVTIPLVAS
-176 AWLLAALSLSILHVD
+176 AWCLTALSLSILHVD
-191 AHLAWQDKD
+191 AHLAWHDHD
-200 VHLRIDVLTTSACF
+200 VRLCVDVFTTSDCF
-214 RPHPPGIA
+214 RPQLPDIA
-222 DQLRVVVEH
+222 DQLRAVVEH
-231 ANKLDLPS
+231 ANKMDLPH
-239 VDEVGGATLVYESL
+239 VDEVGGAALVYESL
-253 CRREMFPETRLPPCE
+253 CRREMRSETRMPPCE
-268 QPRALFAQLLP
+268 QPRALLAHLLP

-294 ASERQSLRSEC
+294 AAERQSLRSEC
-305 GPWWIRVHSSLF
+305 GPWWIRVHASLY
-317 FHVLTGAMTTDAA
+317 FHVLTGAMTTEAA
-330 SAAADPVRGA
+330 LAAADPVRGA

-351 IEVLALI
+351 VEVLALI
-358 LEHTSPHRHELPAY
+358 LEHTSRHRHELPSY
-372 WDAANQAHVQPVGT
+372 WDAANEAQVQPVGT

-411 VYSYTGHKTA
+411 VYSYTGHKAA
-421 AENATSSWGD
+421 AEDAGSSWGD

-482 VMDEVQL
+482 VMDEAQL

-522 SLWFLGLVPAG
+522 SLWFLGLAPAG
-533 PPRMWK
+533 PPRLWK
-539 RILSAAWAPYVC
+539 RILSAAWAPYVG

-571 LPVQKR
+571 LPLQTR

-588 TAFYRDVWNASLAAL
+588 TAFYRDVWHASLAAL
-603 RLDADGAPQYDTWEL
+603 GLDADGAPRHDTWEL

-637 NVALRGGHMLGSDAG
+637 NVALRGGHLLGSDAG
-652 MSVSINLR
+652 TSVSINLR

-680 KHMLV
+680 KHALTS
-685 LSRIYRASVLLFA
+685 SRIYRASILLFA
-698 PPGELEATPSGALQ
+698 PSGELETTPSGASH
-712 PDQKALADAIQQ
+712 PDQVALADAVQ
-724 RGRRN
+724 RQGRRS

-736 TLVPNVEAHIEAL
+736 TLLPPVEAQMEAL
-749 EEEVRV
+749 EEEIRA

-768 ELKSLARYSDD
+768 ELKYLARYRHD

-798 LRSRQR
+798 LRSRHR
-804 HWLQIMHRI
+804 HWLQVMHRI

-821 FQLGEYIKQEEGR
+821 FQLGESIKQEESS
-834 EDIKPYAA
+834 EDVKPYAA
-842 MEETAYQ
+842 MEEAAYQ
-849 GAEQTRQRLLADAR
+849 AAEQTRQRLLAEAR
-863 GHVEHC
+863 GHVEQC

-874 QHRIDAK
+874 QHRMDAQP
-881 HLFSLSVPAA
+881 LLSLAVPAA
-891 HGLAGRSVLDE
+891 QGLAGRSVLD
-902 IDAILEKLR
+902 DVDVILDKLR
-911 LHAHIVLDW
+911 LHAHVVLDW
-920 RGQIL
+920 RSQIH
-925 ARLGK
+925 ARLKK
-930 PVNREVSKVREDD
+930 PVNREVSKERADD

-955 AETLMEM
+955 AETLLEM

-995 LRAARLRRFQQEEDK
+995 LRAARLRRFQQDEEEEEEED
-1010 EDEDDLRRVKR
+1010 DDVRRVKR

-1026 FRSLEEARRQ
+1026 FRSLEEARRPA
-1036 VMLPQDAEPLGV
+1036 MLPPDAEPLGA
-1048 LLSSLKEAR
+1048 LLSSLKETR
-1057 DTATHRDAQLLT
+1057 DAATHRDAQLLT
-1069 SICAALQNVMRD
+1069 TMCTALQRLLRD
-1081 QLAMLEALRKEQMQF
+1081 QLAVLDALRKEQALF

-1130 FASLAQERAARQ
+1130 FASLAQERTARQ

-1160 HKESMS
+1160 HNESMS

-1227 YRTRTLSMAPTAN
+1227 YRTRQLSMVPTGH
-1240 RPTESTSFRQLAP
+1240 RPAESTSFRQLAP

-1269 SKLDLLIRHLVY
+1269 SKLDLLMRHLLY
-1281 LERTTGEKS
+1281 LDRTTGEKS

-1315 RLEGTG
+1315 RLEGSG

-1333 HSPDVRVLLL
+1333 HAPDVRVLLL

-1361 LLEPLLNHALELQA
+1361 LLEPLLNHAMELQA

-1413 LYLDAPAEE
+1413 LYLDVPDKE
-1422 QDSALVQAAHHVA
+1422 QDSALVQAAQHVA
-1435 AQDATRDMRR
+1435 AQDATRDTRR
-1445 GDLVGSTND
+1445 GDLVGSTSD

-1464 GSTPGP
+1464 GSKRGT